1 MRAYLRVTSLIF
13 ALLTLAHVLRLVWR
27 WPLLVAGRPL
37 PVFASVIAIAIT
49 GSMAIWAWRLLGSAE
64 LK

>member
-1 MRAYLRVTSLIF
+1 MRAYLRVSSLIF

-27 WPLLVAGRPL
+27 WPLIVAGWPL
-37 PVFASVIAIAIT
+37 PVFASVIAMAIT
-49 GSMAIWAWRLLGSAE
+49 GSMAIWAWRLLGSSG

>member
-1 MRAYLRVTSLIF
+1 MRAYLRVSSLIF
-13 ALLTLAHVLRLVWR
+13 ALLTVAHILRLVWR

-37 PVFASVIAIAIT
+37 PVFASVIAMAVT
-49 GSMAIWAWRLLGSAE
+49 GSMAIWAWRLLRSPE

>member
-1 MRAYLRVTSLIF
+1 MRAYLRVSSLIF

-37 PVFASVIAIAIT
+37 PAFASVIAIAIT
-49 GSMAIWAWRLLGSAE
+49 GSMAIWAWRLPSSPE